1 MAFCSVRKS
10 TRAAGLSTL
19 NVAIGQ
25 RMPGTSANARPRAR
39 LAWGLVTGC
48 AVDPV
53 ADEVGVAV
61 MARVLLD
68 QVQADPADVPGA
80 LRVVTVAGH
89 DASG

>member
-1 MAFCSVRKS
+1 
-10 TRAAGLSTL
+10 
-19 NVAIGQ
+19 
-25 RMPGTSANARPRAR
+25 MPGTSTDARPGAR

-48 AVDPV
+48 AVDPL

-68 QVQADPADVPGA
+68 YVQVDPADVPGA
-80 LRVVTVAGH
+80 LRVVMVAGH